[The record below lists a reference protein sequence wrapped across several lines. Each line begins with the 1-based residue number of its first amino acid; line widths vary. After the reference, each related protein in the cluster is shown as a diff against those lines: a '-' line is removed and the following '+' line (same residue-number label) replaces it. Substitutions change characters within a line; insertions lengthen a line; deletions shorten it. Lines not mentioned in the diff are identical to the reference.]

1 MKRYFFLVLFYAFA
15 ILYSCT
21 KSDISENSNNEKAKT
36 LLKDLSN
43 EKWTDA
49 ERIKILNKAY
59 QNVPL
64 IEHDSIKNNILL
76 EISYQYL
83 RLNDSTAFL
92 KTNREAR
99 NWSKILKDSSGIA
112 ATSWDLAHFYHQRN
126 MEDSAYYYYNSA
138 QRIYDL
144 NGEDHHSARLL
155 LNMAIIQ
162 KNVKDYTGSEITTTN
177 AIALLKPLNDYKQ
190 LYVAYNNLGIVYNEL
205 EEYDRALEYYD
216 RADHY
221 LQQSGKK
228 KLFPSLWNNI
238 GVVYHNKEEYERAI
252 DFYKKG
258 ISGIVKKDDPKLYA
272 MILDNLAYSKFRS
285 GDTTGVL
292 EQFNASLEIREEM
305 DIIPGITVNKLH
317 MAEYFLDQ
325 KDTSATIKLAHQAK
339 AFAMQSQNTRDFLS
353 SLLLLSKT
361 LEDSALYYS
370 QAYIKINDSL
380 LKDERATR
388 NKFARIRFETDEY
401 ISETEKLNQRVLIL
415 SFSAF
420 GISVILI
427 LLYIIKHQRSRNN
440 LMKQKQYADQ
450 EIYNLILSQQRKYD
464 EGREKEKQHISREL
478 HDGILGKLFGVRLN
492 LDSLNDEDTEEGKE
506 KRFTYI
512 EEIQKIA
519 EEIRLVSHKLNE
531 GSLVDVDFTT
541 VLQELVEKQ
550 TLATLSFQLISEET
564 INWDSVE
571 NNIKINIYRVLQEA
585 IYNIQ
590 KHSGATEG
598 FVKFAKLEEN
608 IFLEVKDNG
617 TGFLHDG
624 SKEGIGLK
632 NMQDRVRSINGTIQ
646 FKTSGSGTTIELL
659 VPLKTTM

>member
-1 MKRYFFLVLFYAFA
+1 LKRYFLLVLFHAFA
-15 ILYSCT
+15 LFYSCT
-21 KSDISENSNNEKAKT
+21 NSDISDNSNNDTTNA
-36 LLKDLSN
+36 LLKDLSK

-49 ERIKILNKAY
+49 EKIEILNKAY

-64 IEHDSIKNNILL
+64 LDHDSIKKNILL

-99 NWSKILKDSSGIA
+99 KWSKILKDSSGIA
-112 ATSWDLAHFYHQRN
+112 ATFWDLAHFYHQRN
-126 MEDSAYYYYNSA
+126 MEDSAYYYYNNA

-144 NGEDHHSARLL
+144 KGIDLHSARLL

-177 AIALLKPLNDYKQ
+177 AIALLKPLNEYKQ
-190 LYVAYNNLGIVYNEL
+190 LYVAYNNLGIIFNEL
-205 EEYDRALEYYD
+205 EEYDKALEYYE
-216 RADHY
+216 RANHF
-221 LQQSGKK
+221 LQQTEKK

-238 GVVYHNKEEYERAI
+238 GVVYHNKEEYGRAI
-252 DFYKKG
+252 DFYKRG

-272 MILDNLAYSKFRS
+272 MILDNLAYSQFRS

-292 EQFNASLEIREEM
+292 EQFNASLEIRKEL
-305 DIIPGITVNKLH
+305 DIIPGVTVNKLH

-325 KDTSATIKLAHQAK
+325 KDTSTTINLAYQAK
-339 AFAMQSQNTRDFLS
+339 ELAMQSQNTRDLLS

-361 LEDSALYYS
+361 IEDSALYYS
-370 QAYIKINDSL
+370 QEYIKINDSL
-380 LKDERATR
+380 QKEERATR

-401 ISETEKLNQRVLIL
+401 ISETERLNQRVLIV
-415 SFSAF
+415 SFSAL
-420 GISVILI
+420 GIFVILI
-427 LLYIIKHQRSRNN
+427 LLYIIKDQRSRNK
-440 LMKQKQYADQ
+440 LIKQKQYADQ
-450 EIYNLILSQQRKYD
+450 EIYNLILAQQKKYE

-492 LDSLNDEDTEEGKE
+492 LDSLNDEDTEESKN
-506 KRFTYI
+506 KRFLYI
-512 EEIQKIA
+512 EELQKIS

-531 GSLVDVDFTT
+531 GSIVDVDFTT

-550 TLATLSFQLISEET
+550 TFAAISPRLILEDS
-564 INWDSVE
+564 INWNLIE
-571 NNIKINIYRVLQEA
+571 NNIKINIYRILQEA

-598 FVKFAKLEEN
+598 FVEFRKMREN
-608 IFLEVKDNG
+608 ILLKIKDNG
-617 TGFLHDG
+617 TGFIHDG
-624 SKEGIGLK
+624 SEEGIGLK
-632 NMQDRVRSINGTIQ
+632 NMRTRTRSINGTIN
-646 FKTSGSGTTIELL
+646 FKTSGSGTIVELL
-659 VPLKTTM
+659 VPIKTFM